1 MKITKAIVATLIV
14 LAIPVLSFAQCSV
27 CAAGVASSRHAGS
40 NVAAGINTG
49 ILYLLS
55 FPYIILSGFIIF
67 RYRELLGYQYRILAQ
82 RWRMF
87 RASL

>member
-1 MKITKAIVATLIV
+1 MKAAQKIFFSFII
-14 LAIPVLSFAQCSV
+14 LALPLFTSAQCSV
-27 CAAGVASSRHAGS
+27 CAAGVASSRQAGS

-55 FPYIILSGFIIF
+55 FPYIVLMGFIIY
-67 RYRELLGYQYRILAQ
+67 RYREFIGFQYRMMVQ

>member
-1 MKITKAIVATLIV
+1 MKFIKTIVVTLIV
-14 LAIPVLSFAQCSV
+14 LALPVLSFAQCSV

-49 ILYLLS
+49 ILYLLA
-55 FPYIILSGFIIF
+55 FPYIIFSGFMIY
-67 RYRELLGYQYRILAQ
+67 RYREFIGYQYRMLAQ

>member
-1 MKITKAIVATLIV
+1 MKTAKHIIASLVI
-14 LAIPVLSFAQCSV
+14 LALPVISYAQCSV
-27 CAAGVASSRHAGS
+27 CAAGVASSRQAGS
-40 NVAAGINTG
+40 NVSAGINTG

-55 FPYIILSGFIIF
+55 FPYIVLTGFVIY
-67 RYRELLGYQYRILAQ
+67 RYRAYIGYQYRMLVQ